1 MYKIF
6 NITINIEILEHY
18 YQYSPHNFT
27 IYNIYINLT
36 FKKQNFENKK
46 NNYILD
52 REWDRLMLWFPYPF
66 HWPPVE
72 K

>member
-18 YQYSPHNFT
+18 YHHSPHNFT

-36 FKKQNFENKK
+36 FWPSRHIKPSTIFNKKQNFENK
-46 NNYILD
+46 
-52 REWDRLMLWFPYPF
+52 
-66 HWPPVE
+66 
-72 K
+72 